1 MMTLEPLAKALADSL
16 TLTRPLVCVDL
27 EATGV
32 WPGHD
37 RIVQIATAKVFP
49 DGGVSA
55 WVSLVNPG
63 QPIPAETTA
72 IHGITDT
79 MAADAPTF
87 AELAPTIGAIMSGSD
102 LTGYNVERFD
112 RRLLVAEFRRAD
124 LDDPTEGARVV
135 DAYTIFLRQEPRSLD
150 AALRFY
156 SIEEGLAS
164 RQAHDASS
172 DVEATVAVL
181 VAQLQKY
188 PDVPR
193 TVDGLHEWL
202 YPRDPNRID
211 ADGKIVWRDGVATI
225 AFGAQAGT
233 SLANLAATD
242 RSFLE
247 WVVRKDFSVEVKA
260 VSRSRNAVAAPLDR
274 AYASG
279 GLVGVVIRRPVSSA
293 SAASWSSPSRLRT

>member
-1 MMTLEPLAKALADSL
+1 MTIEQLATALAEHL

-27 EATGV
+27 EATGL
-32 WPGHD
+32 WPGQD

-49 DGGVSA
+49 DGAVSTWA
-55 WVSLVNPG
+55 SLVNPE

-72 IHGITDT
+72 IHGITDA

-87 AELAPTIGAIMSGSD
+87 AQLAPTIEPILAGSD

-112 RRLLVAEFRRAD
+112 RRLLVAEFRRAK
-124 LDDPTEGARVV
+124 LNDPTDGARVV
-135 DAYTIFLRQEPRSLD
+135 DAYTIFLRSEPRSLD

-156 SIEEGLAS
+156 GVEDGLAT

-181 VAQLQKY
+181 VAQLETY

-193 TVDGLHEWL
+193 TVEGLHDWL
-202 YPRDPNRID
+202 YPRKANQID
-211 ADGKIVWRDGVATI
+211 ADGKIVWRNGVATI

-233 SLANLAATD
+233 SLVDLAATD
-242 RSFLE
+242 RGFLE
-247 WVVRKDFSVEVKA
+247 WILRKDFSDTVKA
-260 VSRSRNAVAAPLDR
+260 VVREALAGRFPVPAAQ
-274 AYASG
+274 
-279 GLVGVVIRRPVSSA
+279 
-293 SAASWSSPSRLRT
+293 

>member
-1 MMTLEPLAKALADSL
+1 MTIEQLATALAKHL

-27 EATGV
+27 EATGL
-32 WPGHD
+32 WPGQD

-49 DGGVSA
+49 DGAVSTWA
-55 WVSLVNPG
+55 SLVNPE

-79 MAADAPTF
+79 MAAEAPTF
-87 AELAPTIGAIMSGSD
+87 AQLAPTIEPILSGSD

-112 RRLLVAEFRRAD
+112 RRLLAAEFKRAK
-124 LDDPTEGARVV
+124 LNDPTDGARVV

-156 SIEEGLAS
+156 GVEDGLAT

-193 TVDGLHEWL
+193 TVDGLHDWL
-202 YPRDPNRID
+202 YPRTPNQID
-211 ADGKIVWRDGVATI
+211 ADGKIVWRNGVATI

-233 SLANLAATD
+233 SLADLAATD
-242 RSFLE
+242 RGFLE
-247 WVVRKDFSVEVKA
+247 WILRKDFSDTVKA
-260 VSRSRNAVAAPLDR
+260 VVREALAGRF
-274 AYASG
+274 
-279 GLVGVVIRRPVSSA
+279 PVPGA
-293 SAASWSSPSRLRT
+293 Q

>member
-1 MMTLEPLAKALADSL
+1 MTVEELARALADHL

-27 EATGV
+27 EATGL
-32 WPGHD
+32 WPGVD
-37 RIVQIATAKVFP
+37 RIVQIATAKVSP
-49 DGGVSA
+49 DGTVATWS
-55 WVSLVNPG
+55 SLVNPE

-87 AELAPTIGAIMSGSD
+87 LQLAPTIEPILTGSD

-112 RRLLVAEFRRAD
+112 RRLLAAEFRRAG
-124 LDDPTEGARVV
+124 LADPTAGARIV

-156 SIEEGLAS
+156 GIEDGLDS
-164 RQAHDASS
+164 RQSHDASS

-181 VAQLQKY
+181 VAQLQRY

-193 TVDGLHEWL
+193 TVAGLHDWL
-202 YPRDPNRID
+202 YPRDPNRVD
-211 ADGKIVWRDGVATI
+211 ADGKIVWRNGVATI

-233 SLANLAATD
+233 SLAALAATD
-242 RSFLE
+242 RGFLE
-247 WVVRKDFSVEVKA
+247 WVLRKDFSDEVKA
-260 VSRSRNAVAAPLDR
+260 IVRDALAGRFPT
-274 AYASG
+274 
-279 GLVGVVIRRPVSSA
+279 VGD
-293 SAASWSSPSRLRT
+293 SPKP